1 MKFIGSL
8 SLVASVLGSVVG
20 SLSGI
25 SELVHISPGIVL
37 HNCFLGFIL
46 KMKRV
51 CVVCLC
57 VCSVYHVYPKVLL
70 SEIFCYFW
78 PLFVLTL
85 ELN

>member
-37 HNCFLGFIL
+37 HNEDIISSKSNLFLMLETEPRVVHALGKCSSTEL
-46 KMKRV
+46 YSLSSKR
-51 CVVCLC
+51 
-57 VCSVYHVYPKVLL
+57 
-70 SEIFCYFW
+70 EF
-78 PLFVLTL
+78 
-85 ELN
+85 